1 MKKFILILIVCCLKF
16 SLSIAQQ
23 VDNHYLKNDSI
34 MITTAQKYL
43 SNKLG
48 VNFVEKHLKINSV
61 DSIHGMISFLINQQG
76 AKSRRNMIIVFVDGN
91 KIDSIGTPKISKV
104 DIKKYYKGA
113 ISKNIFLNK
122 TYVIELAEK
131 IRFQKG
137 IKPWSINLTRFL
149 GNIIWEVENT
159 QEEQLHKPYFAT
171 GKELSINARTG
182 KYIKL
187 DWTSIE

>member
-1 MKKFILILIVCCLKF
+1 
-16 SLSIAQQ
+16 
-23 VDNHYLKNDSI
+23 
-34 MITTAQKYL
+34 MIITAQKYL
-43 SNKLG
+43 GNRIG
-48 VNFVEKHLKINSV
+48 TNFVERHLKINSV
-61 DSIHGMISFLINQQG
+61 DSIQGMISFLIKKQG
-76 AKSRRNMIIVFVDGN
+76 TKSRRNMIIVFVDGN

-104 DIKKYYKGA
+104 DIKKYYKGV

-131 IRFQKG
+131 IGFQKG

-149 GNIIWEVENT
+149 NNIIWEVENT
-159 QEEQLHKPYFAT
+159 QKEQLHKPYFAT